1 MIYVKFG
8 TDNKSSQMVNYKPE
22 EEGFMELDD
31 AYMGKRLI
39 LVKGKARELTE
50 SEIEGE
56 YKDYVAKS
64 ATIANRFQRD
74 ELLKAADVLTQLDR
88 WDLYTSKQKEAL
100 SAYKQAL
107 RDVPLQKGFPLE
119 VVWPKAPKI

>member
-8 TDNKSSQMVNYKPE
+8 LDGKSESMSTAKPE
-22 EEGFMELDD
+22 EGKYVEVDD
-31 AYMGKRLI
+31 ALMGKRLT
-39 LVKGKARELTE
+39 LEKGKARELTE